1 MIWQDPFYLWLI
13 ILIPGLVAGLWW
25 YNKYL
30 TKKRDQYF
38 DTSMFETLRRGF
50 WELGSRLKL
59 ISILAGLFFLIVGL
73 AGPKVGTEV
82 KEVKRQGVDL
92 LVALDLSASMNAE
105 DVKPSRLEKAKY
117 EISRLVER
125 LNGDRVGLIIF
136 TGDAYLQAPM
146 TLDYSA
152 LRLFLNIAE
161 TNQMPNSATD
171 FSAAMQTGAKAFE
184 SPNDDDNSS
193 RASKVMLIISDGEN
207 HGDSY
212 SQALSALTKKNISVY
227 TLGIGSRNGGTIPLY
242 NDSGTLTGYKRNEN
256 GEVVTTTL
264 QADILQDIA
273 SEGDGDY
280 YEIERGND
288 GIDAFLA
295 RLDDLQQ
302 GEFSSQEYADFK
314 NQYQWL
320 VGIGLGF
327 VVISLVVPGYK
338 LSSKVTE

>member
-1 MIWQDPFYLWLI
+1 
-13 ILIPGLVAGLWW
+13 
-25 YNKYL
+25 
-30 TKKRDQYF
+30 
-38 DTSMFETLRRGF
+38 
-50 WELGSRLKL
+50 
-59 ISILAGLFFLIVGL
+59 
-73 AGPKVGTEV
+73 
-82 KEVKRQGVDL
+82 
-92 LVALDLSASMNAE
+92 
-105 DVKPSRLEKAKY
+105 
-117 EISRLVER
+117 
-125 LNGDRVGLIIF
+125 
-136 TGDAYLQAPM
+136 
-146 TLDYSA
+146 
-152 LRLFLNIAE
+152 
-161 TNQMPNSATD
+161 MPNSATD
-171 FSAAMQTGAKAFE
+171 FSAAMQTAAKAFE
-184 SPNDDDNSS
+184 SPNDEDNSS

-212 SQALSALTKKNISVY
+212 SQALNALTKKNISVY
-227 TLGIGSRNGGTIPLY
+227 TLGIGSRSGGTIPLY

-338 LSSKVTE
+338 LRSKETE